1 MGIRELR
8 EELASPTGW
17 TAQATTMIGR
27 QWKLED
33 AAISALVAQ
42 KTAQATATQ
51 DMLKTRYDKT
61 ATIVEELAK
70 AVEEDGGT
78 NPILGQ
84 RLDTQIANLSRIE
97 AAWATSLGYTP
108 QQVLSESEVIFG
120 LVDQI
125 NKEPGEFAK
134 KGTWDDKT
142 TLALINKKFAQLGM
156 TAPDPKF
163 AKATWM
169 GRVKAEGYK
178 GTTLPGQA
186 GASTSKLIN
195 RYSMAGIAA
204 EVLGIVPDFLSEA
217 WEGMSEVS
225 RAAWEFDTSPI
236 TPLEGPATWGD
247 RGARDFL
254 LDAFGVERGDNAFK
268 SDEEM
273 EGLLRGDASSPRPAQ
288 RIEEAGQSQPI
299 IIPTDQ
305 STKMGPFAILDKF
318 TGTEAGLID
327 GHLATEEMDSPLAGI
342 DESTIGKGAVEELR
356 AINEKANE
364 LCRDAAEFVRNL
376 EAYMKEYG
384 QDKAIRLMAGE
395 WDALSDSEKQAVEE
409 HLQRK

>member
-17 TAQATTMIGR
+17 AGQATTMIGR

-33 AAISALVAQ
+33 AAISALVAKQ
-42 KTAQATATQ
+42 TAHAASTQ

-61 ATIVEELAK
+61 AGIVEELAK
-70 AVEEDGGT
+70 AVEEDGGA
-78 NPILGQ
+78 NAILGQ

-97 AAWATSLGYTP
+97 AAWATSLGYSP
-108 QQVLSESEVIFG
+108 QQVLSEGEVIFG
-120 LVDQI
+120 LIDKI

-134 KGTWDDKT
+134 HGTWNKS
-142 TLALINKKFAQLGM
+142 TLALINKTFKQNGM
-156 TAPDPKF
+156 TLPDPKM
-163 AKATWM
+163 AQVLWE
-169 GRVKAEGYK
+169 GRIKVEGYK

-186 GASTSKLIN
+186 GASTSKLLN

-204 EVLGIVPDFLSEA
+204 EALGTVPDFLSEVFQGVGELSRTA
-217 WEGMSEVS
+217 WGEEDVM
-225 RAAWEFDTSPI
+225 TTPI
-236 TPLEGPATWGD
+236 WQQDPYEWGD
-247 RGARDFL
+247 RTSREFL
-254 LDAFGVERGDNAFK
+254 RKAFGVE
-268 SDEEM
+268 
-273 EGLLRGDASSPRPAQ
+273 SSAQ
-288 RIEEAGQSQPI
+288 RTERLDQENLPTIV
-299 IIPTDQ
+299 PTDQ

-342 DESTIGKGAVEELR
+342 DEGVIGASAVQELK
-356 AINEKANE
+356 AIEEKANE
-364 LCRDAAEFVRNL
+364 LTRDAAEFVRNL

-384 QDKAIRLMAGE
+384 QDRAIRLMAGE
-395 WDALSDSEKQAVEE
+395 WASLSDSEKKAVEK

>member
-1 MGIRELR
+1 
-8 EELASPTGW
+8 
-17 TAQATTMIGR
+17 
-27 QWKLED
+27 
-33 AAISALVAQ
+33 
-42 KTAQATATQ
+42 
-51 DMLKTRYDKT
+51 MLKTRYDKT

-134 KGTWDDKT
+134 KGTWNKN
-142 TLALINKKFAQLGM
+142 TLALINKKFKQLGM
-156 TAPDPKF
+156 TPPDPKM
-163 AKATWM
+163 AQVLWE
-169 GRVKAEGYK
+169 GRVKVEGYK
-178 GTTLPGQA
+178 GTALPGQA
-186 GASTSKLIN
+186 SAGTSKLLN

-204 EVLGIVPDFLSEA
+204 ETLGTIPDFLSEVFQGVGELSRTA
-217 WEGMSEVS
+217 WGEEDVM
-225 RAAWEFDTSPI
+225 TTPI
-236 TPLEGPATWGD
+236 WQQDPYEWGD
-247 RGARDFL
+247 RKSREFL
-254 LDAFGVERGDNAFK
+254 REAFGVE
-268 SDEEM
+268 SDT
-273 EGLLRGDASSPRPAQ
+273 Q
-288 RIEEAGQSQPI
+288 RTERLGQENLPTVV
-299 IIPTDQ
+299 PTDQ
-305 STKMGPFAILDKF
+305 STKMGPWAILDKF

-364 LCRDAAEFVRNL
+364 LSRNAQAFVDSL

>member
-33 AAISALVAQ
+33 AAINALVAQ

-61 ATIVEELAK
+61 AGIVEELAK
-70 AVEEDGGT
+70 AVQEEPS
-78 NPILGQ
+78 NEILQQ
-84 RLDTQIANLSRIE
+84 RLDTHIGNLSRIE
-97 AAWATSLGYTP
+97 AAWATSLGYSP
-108 QQVLSESEVIFG
+108 QQVLSEGEVIFG

-134 KGTWDDKT
+134 KGTWNKS
-142 TLALINKKFAQLGM
+142 TLDLINKKFTQLGM
-156 TAPDPKF
+156 TLPDPKM
-163 AKATWM
+163 AEALWR
-169 GRVKAEGYK
+169 GRVSAEGYK
-178 GTTLPGQA
+178 GTALPGQA
-186 GASTSKLIN
+186 SAGTSKLLN

-204 EVLGIVPDFLSEA
+204 ETLGTIPDFLSEVFQGVGELSRTA
-217 WEGMSEVS
+217 WGEEDVM
-225 RAAWEFDTSPI
+225 TTPI
-236 TPLEGPATWGD
+236 WQQDPYEWGD
-247 RGARDFL
+247 RKSREFL
-254 LDAFGVERGDNAFK
+254 REAFGVE
-268 SDEEM
+268 SDT
-273 EGLLRGDASSPRPAQ
+273 Q
-288 RIEEAGQSQPI
+288 RTERLGQENL
-299 IIPTDQ
+299 PTVVPTEQ

-327 GHLATEEMDSPLAGI
+327 GHLATEEMDSPLEGI
-342 DESTIGKGAVEELR
+342 DESTIGRSAVEELK

-364 LCRDAAEFVRNL
+364 LSRDAEEFISRL

>member
-51 DMLKTRYDKT
+51 DMLKSRYDKT

-70 AVEEDGGT
+70 AVQEDGGS
-78 NPILGQ
+78 NEILGQ

-97 AAWATSLGYTP
+97 AAWATSLGYSP
-108 QQVLSESEVIFG
+108 QQVLSEGEVIFG

-134 KGTWDDKT
+134 KGTWNKS
-142 TLALINKKFAQLGM
+142 TLDLINKKFTQLGM
-156 TAPDPKF
+156 TLPDPKM
-163 AKATWM
+163 AEALWR
-169 GRVKAEGYK
+169 GRVSAEGYK
-178 GTTLPGQA
+178 GTALPGQA
-186 GASTSKLIN
+186 SAGTSKLLN

-204 EVLGIVPDFLSEA
+204 ETLGTIPDFLSEVFQGVGELSRTA
-217 WEGMSEVS
+217 WGEEDVM
-225 RAAWEFDTSPI
+225 TTPI
-236 TPLEGPATWGD
+236 WQQDPYEWGD
-247 RGARDFL
+247 RKSREFL
-254 LDAFGVERGDNAFK
+254 REAFGVE
-268 SDEEM
+268 SDT
-273 EGLLRGDASSPRPAQ
+273 Q
-288 RIEEAGQSQPI
+288 RTERLGQENLPTVV
-299 IIPTDQ
+299 PTDQ

-327 GHLATEEMDSPLAGI
+327 GHLATEAMDSPLEGI
-342 DESTIGKGAVEELR
+342 DESTIGRSAVEELK

-364 LCRDAAEFVRNL
+364 LSRDAEEFISRL
-376 EAYMKEYG
+376 ESYMKEYG

>member
-61 ATIVEELAK
+61 AGIVEELAK
-70 AVEEDGGT
+70 AVQEEPS
-78 NPILGQ
+78 NEILQQ
-84 RLDTQIANLSRIE
+84 RLDTHIGNLSRIE

-108 QQVLSESEVIFG
+108 QQVLSEGEVIFG

-134 KGTWDDKT
+134 KGTWNKN
-142 TLALINKKFAQLGM
+142 TLALINKKFKQLGM
-156 TAPDPKF
+156 TPPDPKM
-163 AKATWM
+163 AQVLWE
-169 GRVKAEGYK
+169 GRVKVEGYK
-178 GTTLPGQA
+178 GTALPGQA
-186 GASTSKLIN
+186 SAGTSKLLN

-204 EVLGIVPDFLSEA
+204 ETLGTIPDFLSEVFQGVGELSRTA
-217 WEGMSEVS
+217 WGEEDVM
-225 RAAWEFDTSPI
+225 TTPI
-236 TPLEGPATWGD
+236 WQQDPYEWGD
-247 RGARDFL
+247 RKSREFL
-254 LDAFGVERGDNAFK
+254 REAFGVE
-268 SDEEM
+268 SDT
-273 EGLLRGDASSPRPAQ
+273 Q
-288 RIEEAGQSQPI
+288 RTERLGQENLPTVV
-299 IIPTDQ
+299 PTDQ
-305 STKMGPFAILDKF
+305 STKMGPWAILDKF

-342 DESTIGKGAVEELR
+342 DESTIGRSAVEELK

-364 LCRDAAEFVRNL
+364 LSRDAEEFISRL

>member
-33 AAISALVAQ
+33 AAINALVAQ

-51 DMLKTRYDKT
+51 DMLKSRYDKT

-70 AVEEDGGT
+70 AVQEDGGS
-78 NPILGQ
+78 NEILGQ

-108 QQVLSESEVIFG
+108 QQVLSEGEVIFG

-134 KGTWDDKT
+134 KGTWNKS
-142 TLALINKKFAQLGM
+142 TLDLINKKFTQLGM
-156 TAPDPKF
+156 TLPDPKM
-163 AKATWM
+163 AEALWR
-169 GRVKAEGYK
+169 GRVSAEGYK
-178 GTTLPGQA
+178 GTALPGQA
-186 GASTSKLIN
+186 SAGTSKLLN

-204 EVLGIVPDFLSEA
+204 ETLGTIPDFLSEVFQGVGELSRTA
-217 WEGMSEVS
+217 WGEEDVM
-225 RAAWEFDTSPI
+225 TTPI
-236 TPLEGPATWGD
+236 WQQDPYEWGD
-247 RGARDFL
+247 RKSREFL
-254 LDAFGVERGDNAFK
+254 REAFGVE
-268 SDEEM
+268 SDT
-273 EGLLRGDASSPRPAQ
+273 Q
-288 RIEEAGQSQPI
+288 RTERLGQENL
-299 IIPTDQ
+299 PTVVPTEQ

-327 GHLATEEMDSPLAGI
+327 GHLATEEMDSPLEGI
-342 DESTIGKGAVEELR
+342 DESTIGRSAVEELK

-364 LCRDAAEFVRNL
+364 LSRDAEEFISRL
-376 EAYMKEYG
+376 ESYMKEYG

>member
-17 TAQATTMIGR
+17 AGQSTTLIGR

-33 AAISALVAQ
+33 AAINALVAK
-42 KTAQATATQ
+42 KTAHAVATQ

-61 ATIVEELAK
+61 AGIVEELAK
-70 AVEEDGGT
+70 AVEEDGGA
-78 NPILGQ
+78 NAILGQ

-108 QQVLSESEVIFG
+108 QQVLSEGEVIFG

-134 KGTWDDKT
+134 KGTWNKS
-142 TLALINKKFAQLGM
+142 TLDLINKKFTQLGM
-156 TAPDPKF
+156 TLPDPKM
-163 AKATWM
+163 AQVLWE
-169 GRVKAEGYK
+169 GRIKVEGYK

-186 GASTSKLIN
+186 SAGTSNLIK
-195 RYSMAGIAA
+195 RLSMAGAAA
-204 EVLGIVPDFLSEA
+204 EALGIFPDFFTEVGEGAAELGRSI
-217 WEGMSEVS
+217 WELENYM
-225 RAAWEFDTSPI
+225 
-236 TPLEGPATWGD
+236 TPLEGPSTWGD
-247 RGARDFL
+247 RTSRDFFSK
-254 LDAFGVERGDNAFK
+254 AFGVENEKQQLERI
-268 SDEEM
+268 
-273 EGLLRGDASSPRPAQ
+273 LRGDESSPRPAQ
-288 RIEEAGQSQPI
+288 RIEEAGQPQPTI
-299 IIPTDQ
+299 VPTDQ
-305 STKMGPFAILDKF
+305 STKMGPFSILDKF

-364 LCRDAAEFVRNL
+364 LSRNAQAFVDSL
-376 EAYMKEYG
+376 EVYMREYG

>member
-17 TAQATTMIGR
+17 AGQATTLIGR

-33 AAISALVAQ
+33 AAIAALTAQ
-42 KTAQATATQ
+42 KTAHAASTQ

-70 AVEEDGGT
+70 AVEEDGGA
-78 NPILGQ
+78 NAILGQ

-97 AAWATSLGYTP
+97 RAWATSLGYTP

-142 TLALINKKFAQLGM
+142 TLALINKKFKQLGM
-156 TAPDPKF
+156 TPPDPKF

-169 GRVKAEGYK
+169 GRVVAEGYK
-178 GTTLPGQA
+178 GTALPGQA
-186 GASTSKLIN
+186 GAKTSKLLN

-204 EVLGIVPDFLSEA
+204 EALGTVPDFLSEIFQGMGELSRTA
-217 WEGMSEVS
+217 WGEEDVM
-225 RAAWEFDTSPI
+225 TTPI
-236 TPLEGPATWGD
+236 WQQDPYEWGD
-247 RGARDFL
+247 RKSREFL
-254 LDAFGVERGDNAFK
+254 REAFGVE
-268 SDEEM
+268 SD
-273 EGLLRGDASSPRPAQ
+273 AQ
-288 RIEEAGQSQPI
+288 RTGRLGQENLPTI
-299 IIPTDQ
+299 VPTDQ
-305 STKMGPFAILDKF
+305 STKMGPFSILDKF
-318 TGTEAGLID
+318 TGTDAGLID
-327 GHLATEEMDSPLAGI
+327 GFLATEEMDSPLPGI
-342 DESTIGKGAVEELR
+342 DEGVIGASAVQELK
-356 AINEKANE
+356 AIEEKANE
-364 LCRDAAEFVRNL
+364 LTRDAAEFVRNL

-384 QDKAIRLMAGE
+384 QDRAIRLMAGD
-395 WDALSDSEKQAVEE
+395 WASLSDSEKKAVEK

>member
-33 AAISALVAQ
+33 AAIAALVAQ
-42 KTAQATATQ
+42 KTAQAASTQ
-51 DMLKTRYDKT
+51 DMLKTRFDKT
-61 ATIVEELAK
+61 AGIVQELAK

-84 RLDTQIANLSRIE
+84 RLDTQIGNLKRIE

-108 QQVLSESEVIFG
+108 QQVLSEGEVIFG

-134 KGTWDDKT
+134 KGTWNKS
-142 TLALINKKFAQLGM
+142 TLDLINKKFTQLGM
-156 TAPDPKF
+156 TLPDPKM
-163 AKATWM
+163 AEALWR
-169 GRVKAEGYK
+169 GRVSAEGYK
-178 GTTLPGQA
+178 GTALPGQA
-186 GASTSKLIN
+186 SAGTSKLLN

-204 EVLGIVPDFLSEA
+204 ETLGTIPDFLSEVFQGVGELSRTA
-217 WEGMSEVS
+217 WGEEDVM
-225 RAAWEFDTSPI
+225 TTPI
-236 TPLEGPATWGD
+236 WQQDPYEWGD
-247 RGARDFL
+247 RKSREFL
-254 LDAFGVERGDNAFK
+254 REAFGVE
-268 SDEEM
+268 SDT
-273 EGLLRGDASSPRPAQ
+273 Q
-288 RIEEAGQSQPI
+288 RTERLGQENLPTVV
-299 IIPTDQ
+299 PTDQ

-342 DESTIGKGAVEELR
+342 DESTIGKDAVEELR

-364 LCRDAAEFVRNL
+364 LSRDAAEFVRNL
-376 EAYMKEYG
+376 EAYMREYG
-384 QDKAIRLMAGE
+384 QDKAIRLLSGE
-395 WDALSDSEKQAVEE
+395 WDALSDSEKKAVEE

>member
-51 DMLKTRYDKT
+51 DMLKSRYDKT

-70 AVEEDGGT
+70 AVQEDGGS
-78 NPILGQ
+78 NEILGQ

-108 QQVLSESEVIFG
+108 QQVLSEGEVIFG

-134 KGTWDDKT
+134 KGTWNKS
-142 TLALINKKFAQLGM
+142 TLDLINKKFTQLGM
-156 TAPDPKF
+156 TLPDPKM
-163 AKATWM
+163 AEALWR
-169 GRVKAEGYK
+169 GRVSAEGYK
-178 GTTLPGQA
+178 GTALPGQA
-186 GASTSKLIN
+186 SAGTSKLLN

-204 EVLGIVPDFLSEA
+204 ETLGTIPDFLSEVFQGVGELSRTA
-217 WEGMSEVS
+217 WGEEDVM
-225 RAAWEFDTSPI
+225 TTPI
-236 TPLEGPATWGD
+236 WQQDPYEWGD
-247 RGARDFL
+247 RKSREFL
-254 LDAFGVERGDNAFK
+254 RKTFGVE
-268 SDEEM
+268 SDV
-273 EGLLRGDASSPRPAQ
+273 Q
-288 RIEEAGQSQPI
+288 RAERLGQENL
-299 IIPTDQ
+299 PTVVPTKQ

-327 GHLATEEMDSPLAGI
+327 GHLATEEMDSPLEGI
-342 DESTIGKGAVEELR
+342 DESTIGRSAVEELK

-364 LCRDAAEFVRNL
+364 LSRDAEEFISRL
-376 EAYMKEYG
+376 ESYMKEYG

>member
-97 AAWATSLGYTP
+97 AAWATSLGYSP
-108 QQVLSESEVIFG
+108 QQVLSEGEVIFG

-125 NKEPGEFAK
+125 NKEPGEFSK
-134 KGTWDDKT
+134 KGTWNKN
-142 TLALINKKFAQLGM
+142 TLSLINKKFEQLGM
-156 TAPDPKF
+156 TAPDPKM
-163 AKATWM
+163 AEALWR
-169 GRVKAEGYK
+169 GRVVAEGYK
-178 GTTLPGQA
+178 GTALPGQA
-186 GASTSKLIN
+186 GAGGSASKLIN
-195 RYSMAGIAA
+195 RYSLAGAAA
-204 EVLGIVPDFLSEA
+204 EALGVFPDFLSEA
-217 WEGMSEVS
+217 WEGISEVS
-225 RAAWEFDTSPI
+225 RAAWEFDTSNI
-236 TPLEGPATWGD
+236 TPLEGPADWGD

-254 LDAFGVERGDNAFK
+254 SEAFGVENENQRL
-268 SDEEM
+268 ERI
-273 EGLLRGDASSPRPAQ
+273 LRGDESSPRPAQ
-288 RIEEAGQSQPI
+288 RIEEAGQSQPTVV
-299 IIPTDQ
+299 PTDQ

-364 LCRDAAEFVRNL
+364 LSRNAQAFVDSL

>member
-61 ATIVEELAK
+61 AGIVEELAK
-70 AVEEDGGT
+70 AVQEEPS
-78 NPILGQ
+78 NEILQQ
-84 RLDTQIANLSRIE
+84 RLDTHIGNLSRIE

-108 QQVLSESEVIFG
+108 QQVLSEGEVIFG

-288 RIEEAGQSQPI
+288 RIEEAGQSQPTVV
-299 IIPTDQ
+299 PTDQ

-342 DESTIGKGAVEELR
+342 DESTIGRSAVEELK

-364 LCRDAAEFVRNL
+364 LSRDAEEFISRL

>member
-33 AAISALVAQ
+33 AAINALVAK
-42 KTAQATATQ
+42 KTAHAASTQ

-70 AVEEDGGT
+70 AVEEDGGA
-78 NPILGQ
+78 NAILGQ

-97 AAWATSLGYTP
+97 AAWATSLGYSP
-108 QQVLSESEVIFG
+108 QQVLSEGEVIFG

-134 KGTWDDKT
+134 KGTWNKS
-142 TLALINKKFAQLGM
+142 TLDLINKKFTQLGM
-156 TAPDPKF
+156 TLPDPKM
-163 AKATWM
+163 AQVLWE
-169 GRVKAEGYK
+169 GRVKVEGYK
-178 GTTLPGQA
+178 GTALPGQA
-186 GASTSKLIN
+186 SAGGSASKLIN
-195 RYSMAGIAA
+195 RYSLAGAAA
-204 EVLGIVPDFLSEA
+204 EALGVFPDFLSEA
-217 WEGMSEVS
+217 WEGISEVS
-225 RAAWEFDTSPI
+225 RAAWEFDTSNI
-236 TPLEGPATWGD
+236 TPMEGPATWGD

-254 LDAFGVERGDNAFK
+254 SEAFGVENENQRL
-268 SDEEM
+268 ERI
-273 EGLLRGDASSPRPAQ
+273 LRGDESSPRPAQ
-288 RIEEAGQSQPI
+288 RIEEAGQSQPTVV
-299 IIPTDQ
+299 PTDQ

-364 LCRDAAEFVRNL
+364 LSRDAAEFVRNL

>member
-61 ATIVEELAK
+61 AGIVEELAK

-108 QQVLSESEVIFG
+108 QQVLSEGEVIFG

-273 EGLLRGDASSPRPAQ
+273 ERILRGDASSPRPAQ
-288 RIEEAGQSQPI
+288 RIEEAGQPQPT

-342 DESTIGKGAVEELR
+342 DESTIGRSAVEELK

-364 LCRDAAEFVRNL
+364 LSRDAEEFISRL

>member
-61 ATIVEELAK
+61 AGIVEELAK
-70 AVEEDGGT
+70 AVQEEPS
-78 NPILGQ
+78 NEILQQ
-84 RLDTQIANLSRIE
+84 RLDTHIGNLSRIE

-108 QQVLSESEVIFG
+108 QQVLSEGEVIFG

-134 KGTWDDKT
+134 KGTWNKN
-142 TLALINKKFAQLGM
+142 TLALINKKFKQLGM
-156 TAPDPKF
+156 TLPDPKL
-163 AKATWM
+163 AEALWR
-169 GRVKAEGYK
+169 GRVSAEGYK
-178 GTTLPGQA
+178 GTALPGQA
-186 GASTSKLIN
+186 SAGTSKLIN
-195 RYSMAGIAA
+195 RYSLAGAAA
-204 EVLGIVPDFLSEA
+204 EALGIFPDFLSEA
-217 WEGMSEVS
+217 WEGISEVS
-225 RAAWEFDTSPI
+225 RAAWEFDTSNI
-236 TPLEGPATWGD
+236 TPLEGPADWGD

-254 LDAFGVERGDNAFK
+254 SEAFGVENENQRL
-268 SDEEM
+268 ERI
-273 EGLLRGDASSPRPAQ
+273 LRGDESSPRPAQ
-288 RIEEAGQSQPI
+288 RLLEGSDQPQPT

-342 DESTIGKGAVEELR
+342 DESTIGRSAVEELK

-364 LCRDAAEFVRNL
+364 LSRDAEEFISRL